1 MSPGSTVPTTATF
14 FFSSPAQSGS
24 RQAASLPFRSHVS
37 NRRQL
42 PVKIQVERDA
52 LAEAVAWTARGLP
65 ARPAVPVLAGMR
77 LQADAELSLTS
88 FDYDVSAQAS
98 IPVASEEEGTA
109 LVSGRLLA
117 EITRSLPARP
127 VQISTDG
134 SRATLTCGSTT
145 FTLLT
150 MPVEDYPTL
159 PEMPPAAGSI
169 GSDAFATAVN
179 QSAMAA
185 ARDDTLPGLTGVRME
200 IEDDALTLVST
211 DRYRLAVR
219 ELRWNPARAGLSA
232 SVLVPAR
239 ALIDTARS
247 LTSGA
252 EVLIALALPGEGGQ
266 AGDGMIG
273 FEGGGRRTTTRLL
286 GGEFP
291 PYRALLPG
299 HAAALGELATAPFS
313 EAVKRVALVAE
324 RNTALR
330 LSFSPGQ
337 AVLEAGTG
345 DEAQAV
351 EVLDASYEFM
361 AEGDEQ
367 GPDGV
372 RFGPEGLEAAFN
384 PHYLL
389 DGLAAIDSDTA
400 RLSFTKPGKAVLIT
414 GKPGPDGDTDYRY
427 LLMPIRLG
435 T

>member
-1 MSPGSTVPTTATF
+1 
-14 FFSSPAQSGS
+14 
-24 RQAASLPFRSHVS
+24 
-37 NRRQL
+37 
-42 PVKIQVERDA
+42 VKIQVDRDA
-52 LAEAVAWTARGLP
+52 LADAVAWTARALP
-65 ARPAVPVLAGMR
+65 ARPAIPVLACMR
-77 LQADAELSLTS
+77 LHAGGELTLSS

-98 IPVASEEEGTA
+98 VPVVAEEEGTV

-127 VQISTDG
+127 VEITADG
-134 SRATLTCGSTT
+134 TRATLTCGSAT

-159 PEMPPAAGSI
+159 PDMPPVAGSV
-169 GSDAFATAVN
+169 GSDAFASAVG
-179 QSAMAA
+179 QSATAA
-185 ARDDTLPGLTGVRME
+185 ARDDTLPGLTGVRIE
-200 IEDDALTLVST
+200 IENDTLTLVST

-219 ELRWNPARAGLSA
+219 ELRWNPVRPGLSA

-239 ALIDTARS
+239 ALLDTARS

-252 EVLIALALPGEGGQ
+252 EVLIALGLPGEGGQ
-266 AGDGMIG
+266 PGDGMIG

-299 HAAALGELATAPFS
+299 HPAVVGELATAPFS

-330 LSFSPGQ
+330 LSLSPGQ

-345 DEAQAV
+345 DEAQAT
-351 EVLDASYEFM
+351 EVLEASYEFH
-361 AEGDEQ
+361 GD
-367 GPDGV
+367 PDGEQPDADG
-372 RFGPEGLEAAFN
+372 FQPEGLEAAFN
-384 PHYLL
+384 PQYLL
-389 DGLAAIDSDTA
+389 DGLSAIDSDTA
-400 RLSFTKPGKAVLIT
+400 RLAFTRPGKAVLIT
-414 GKPGPDGDTDYRY
+414 GKPGPQGETDFRY

>member
-1 MSPGSTVPTTATF
+1 
-14 FFSSPAQSGS
+14 
-24 RQAASLPFRSHVS
+24 
-37 NRRQL
+37 
-42 PVKIQVERDA
+42 VKIQVDRDL
-52 LAEAVAWTARGLP
+52 LAEAVTWTARALP
-65 ARPAVPVLAGMR
+65 ARPAIPVLACMR
-77 LQADAELSLTS
+77 LHAAAEELTLSS
-88 FDYDVSAQAS
+88 FDYDMSAEATV
-98 IPVASEEEGTA
+98 PVVAEEEGTV

-127 VQISTDG
+127 AQITVDG
-134 SRATLTCGSTT
+134 ARATLTCGSAT

-150 MPVEDYPTL
+150 MPSEDYPSL

-169 GSDAFATAVN
+169 GSDAFASAVT
-179 QSAMAA
+179 QSATAA
-185 ARDDTLPGLTGVRME
+185 ARDDTLPGLTGVRVE
-200 IEDDALTLVST
+200 IEDDSLTLVST

-219 ELRWNPARAGLSA
+219 ELRWNPSRAGLSA

-239 ALIDTARS
+239 ALIDTAKS

-252 EVLIALALPGEGGQ
+252 EVQIALALPGEGGQ
-266 AGDGMIG
+266 TGDGMIG

-299 HAAALGELATAPFS
+299 HAAAVGELATAPFS

-351 EVLDASYEFM
+351 EVLDASYEFTGDAD
-361 AEGDEQ
+361 AEQ
-367 GPDGV
+367 QDGV

>member
-1 MSPGSTVPTTATF
+1 M
-14 FFSSPAQSGS
+14 
-24 RQAASLPFRSHVS
+24 
-37 NRRQL
+37 
-42 PVKIQVERDA
+42 KIGVDRDA
-52 LAEAVAWTARGLP
+52 LADAVAWTARALP
-65 ARPAVPVLAGMR
+65 ARPAIPVLACMR
-77 LQADAELSLTS
+77 LQAGEELTLSS
-88 FDYDVSAQAS
+88 FDYDMSAQAS
-98 IPVASEEEGTA
+98 IPVAAEEEGTA

-134 SRATLTCGSTT
+134 ARATLTCGSAT

-150 MPVEDYPTL
+150 MPSEDYPSL

-169 GSDAFATAVN
+169 GSDAFASAVN
-179 QSAMAA
+179 QSATAA

-200 IEDDALTLVST
+200 IENDALTLVST

-299 HAAALGELATAPFS
+299 HAAAVGELATAPFS

-330 LSFSPGQ
+330 LSFTPGQ
-337 AVLEAGTG
+337 VVLEAGTG

-351 EVLDASYEFM
+351 EVLDASYEFL
-361 AEGDEQ
+361 GD
-367 GPDGV
+367 PDGDQPGTGQPDAV

-389 DGLAAIDSDTA
+389 DGLTAIDSDTA

-414 GKPGPDGDTDYRY
+414 GKPGPEGENDYRY

>member
-1 MSPGSTVPTTATF
+1 M
-14 FFSSPAQSGS
+14 
-24 RQAASLPFRSHVS
+24 
-37 NRRQL
+37 
-42 PVKIQVERDA
+42 KIQVDRDA
-52 LAEAVAWTARGLP
+52 LADAVAWTARALP
-65 ARPAVPVLAGMR
+65 ARPAIPVLACMR
-77 LQADAELSLTS
+77 LQAGSELTLSS

-98 IPVASEEEGTA
+98 IPVAAEEEGTA

-127 VQISTDG
+127 VQISADG
-134 SRATLTCGSTT
+134 ARATLTCGSAT

-150 MPVEDYPTL
+150 MPAEDYPSL

-169 GSDAFATAVN
+169 GSDAFASAVT
-179 QSAMAA
+179 QSATAA

-200 IEDDALTLVST
+200 IENDALTLVST

-219 ELRWNPARAGLSA
+219 ELRWNPSRPGLSA

-266 AGDGMIG
+266 PGDGMIG

-299 HAAALGELATAPFS
+299 HATAVGELATAPFS

-330 LSFSPGQ
+330 LAFTPGQ
-337 AVLEAGTG
+337 VVLEAGTG

-351 EVLDASYEFM
+351 EVLDASYEFL
-361 AEGDEQ
+361 GD
-367 GPDGV
+367 PDGEQPGAGQPDAPS
-372 RFGPEGLEAAFN
+372 FGPEGLEAAFN

-389 DGLAAIDSDTA
+389 DGLTAIDSDTA